1 MAPKEQMRRDKFPSG
16 IAGVSVGEIERQ
28 IPAGEAPPL
37 PTNDRLTV
45 IGKPVPR
52 INAKAKVTGAAR
64 FTVDI
69 KLAGMLHGRM
79 LRSSHPHARVVS
91 IDTKAAE
98 RHPDVRAVHV
108 ITDIVGRAIESEK
121 AVGELPRALY
131 VGAPIAAVAAT
142 TPEAAEEALSLIRVE
157 YEVLP
162 FVIDIEDAR
171 KSTAPAVFRSPVVG
185 FSFAGGV
192 PAGAGIQQK
201 GNVRGPAK
209 TGSRGD
215 VTKGFAEAEATVE
228 AEFST
233 EVQTH
238 CCMETHAIVADWRA
252 DGLTVYLSTQ
262 FTAGVRNELAEAFG
276 LPRNR
281 VRVVVDAM
289 GGGFGSKSSAGN
301 YARAAI
307 ALSRAAGAPVR
318 LVLDRHEEQLDSGNR
333 PGTFQRLKIGAD
345 KNGQLS
351 AISLYTYGTAGT
363 AIGAGVGNVA
373 QAMYECPNFDIE
385 QYDVFINAGSG
396 CAMRGPGNTP
406 GAFALEQS
414 IDDLA
419 EKLTIDPLVLRDRI
433 DASPVRREERRRGA
447 ERIGWS
453 RRHAPGADTGTIKR
467 GIGMAQ
473 SLWGA
478 NVQTN
483 ASCEVRLLR
492 DGSVEILSSVQDIGT
507 GIGTV
512 LAQVVAEEFGL
523 QPEDITVRIG
533 DTDFPAGPPSY
544 GSRTTAS
551 ITPPARNAAY
561 KVKQT
566 LLEFIAPRLGVAAGD
581 LVLRDGR
588 IAVKADPTR
597 SISLREAAATLRT
610 DQISAFAS
618 RSDDYGGFRRTM
630 TDAALAQT
638 DLGGVQFA
646 EVAVDTETGIVRV
659 KRVVAVQ
666 DCGRP
671 MNPLLVESQVQGGV
685 LMGLS
690 YALFEDRIIDRH
702 TGHMLNA
709 DLEHYKIAGSRET
722 PDIEVLLL
730 ENYQG
735 QSATDAY
742 GIAEPANIATA
753 PAIAN
758 AIYNAIGVRLRQ
770 LPMTPA
776 AVLGALGRIPRG
788 S

>member
-1 MAPKEQMRRDKFPSG
+1 M
-16 IAGVSVGEIERQ
+16 
-28 IPAGEAPPL
+28 
-37 PTNDRLTV
+37 
-45 IGKPVPR
+45 
-52 INAKAKVTGAAR
+52 
-64 FTVDI
+64 
-69 KLAGMLHGRM
+69 
-79 LRSSHPHARVVS
+79 
-91 IDTKAAE
+91 
-98 RHPDVRAVHV
+98 
-108 ITDIVGRAIESEK
+108 
-121 AVGELPRALY
+121 
-131 VGAPIAAVAAT
+131 
-142 TPEAAEEALSLIRVE
+142 
-157 YEVLP
+157 
-162 FVIDIEDAR
+162 
-171 KSTAPAVFRSPVVG
+171 
-185 FSFAGGV
+185 
-192 PAGAGIQQK
+192 
-201 GNVRGPAK
+201 
-209 TGSRGD
+209 
-215 VTKGFAEAEATVE
+215 
-228 AEFST
+228 
-233 EVQTH
+233 
-238 CCMETHAIVADWRA
+238 
-252 DGLTVYLSTQ
+252 
-262 FTAGVRNELAEAFG
+262 
-276 LPRNR
+276 
-281 VRVVVDAM
+281 
-289 GGGFGSKSSAGN
+289 
-301 YARAAI
+301 
-307 ALSRAAGAPVR
+307 
-318 LVLDRHEEQLDSGNR
+318 LDRHEEQLDSGNR
-333 PGTFQRLKIGAD
+333 PGTYQRLKIGARKD
-345 KNGQLS
+345 GTLN

-363 AIGAGVGNVA
+363 ALGAGVGNVA
-373 QAMYECPNFDIE
+373 QAMYECPNFAIE
-385 QYDVFINAGSG
+385 QYDVFINAGPG
-396 CAMRGPGNTP
+396 CAMRALGNVP
-406 GAFALEQS
+406 GAFAVEQLV
-414 IDDLA
+414 DELA
-419 EKLTIDPLVLRDRI
+419 EKLKIDPLLLRDRI

-453 RRHAPGADTGTIKR
+453 RRHAPGADSGPVKR

-523 QPEDITVRIG
+523 RAQDITVRIG

-566 LLEFIAPRLGVAAGD
+566 LLEMVAPKLGVAADD
-581 LVLRDGR
+581 LALRDGR
-588 IAVKADPTR
+588 ISAKADAAR
-597 SISLREAAATLRT
+597 SMSLREAAATMRT

-618 RSDDYGGFRRTM
+618 RSDDYGGFRRLM
-630 TDAALAQT
+630 ADAALAQT

-659 KRVVAVQ
+659 ERVVAVQ

-671 MNPLLVESQVQGGV
+671 MNPLQLESQVQGGV
-685 LMGLS
+685 LMGIS

-709 DLEHYKIAGSRET
+709 DLEHYKFAGSRET

-742 GIAEPANIATA
+742 GIAEPANVATA

-758 AIYNAIGVRLRQ
+758 AVYNAIGVRLRQ

-776 AVLGALGRIPRG
+776 AVLAALGRVPRG